1 MLTLISHDRDFFI
14 ELDREELM
22 STRRTGSETA
32 LATIGCATLPT
43 PSAPRVLIGG
53 LGLGYT
59 LRTALALLP
68 NCGRLVVAEL
78 FPQVVDW
85 NQTHLRHLY
94 GTDHLNDLD
103 DRRLDIQVRD
113 VWDAIADGHQKGRE
127 WDAILLDTDNGPEAF
142 CLDDN
147 DRLYGRGGLERLFRA
162 LKPGGTLAIWCA
174 DTQTG
179 GFDRHMRRAGFETR
193 REIVRERGSKG
204 HRYGIF
210 VGEKPESRRGR
221 AANHVSSH
229 QKGPRQT
236 GQTRAGQSRIR
247 PKKSRRRR

>member
-1 MLTLISHDRDFFI
+1 MLPTREIDRFTTPSGNVLTLISHDRDFFI

-32 LATIGCATLPT
+32 LATIGLAKLPT
-43 PSAPRVLIGG
+43 RDTPRVLIGG

-59 LRTALALLP
+59 LRTALDLLP
-68 NCGRLVVAEL
+68 RRSRLVVAEL

-85 NQTHLRHLY
+85 NRTHLRHLY
-94 GTDHLNDLD
+94 GKSLD
-103 DRRLDIQVRD
+103 DPRLEIQVRD
-113 VWDAIADGHQKGRE
+113 VWDAIADGHRTGRA

-142 CLDDN
+142 CLDRN
-147 DRLYGRGGLERLFRA
+147 DRLYGRHGLGRLHRA

-179 GFDRHMRRAGFETR
+179 GFDRQMRRAGFETR
-193 REIVRERGSKG
+193 RDVVRERGTKG

-210 VGEKPESRRGR
+210 VGTKVTS
-221 AANHVSSH
+221 
-229 QKGPRQT
+229 QGP
-236 GQTRAGQSRIR
+236 GKRAGG
-247 PKKSRRRR
+247 RRRR